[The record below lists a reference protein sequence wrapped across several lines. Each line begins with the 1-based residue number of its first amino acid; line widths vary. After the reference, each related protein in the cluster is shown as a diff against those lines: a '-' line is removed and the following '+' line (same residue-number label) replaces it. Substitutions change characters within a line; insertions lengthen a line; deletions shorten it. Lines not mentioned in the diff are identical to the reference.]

1 MLFAIDAGN
10 TNITIGLF
18 DGEKLVRQ
26 FRMITKTSRT
36 SDEYG
41 VFLRQWLQVNGDN
54 SEIKDAKIDSV
65 IISSVVPNIMH
76 SLTSG
81 IIKYFDVNP
90 LIVAPGIKSGIR
102 LAIPNPKELGA
113 DRLVDAVAAYEMYG
127 GPVIVVDFGTATTH
141 DLVLGDGTF
150 AAGVTSP
157 GIRLAANALWTG
169 TAKLPEVEIQK
180 VDTILGKDTVSSMQA
195 GIYYGYIGQTEYI
208 INRMKKEAGLS
219 DIKVVATGGLGKMIS
234 DATDAIDVY
243 DPELTL
249 HGLRIIYDKQ

>member
-1 MLFAIDAGN
+1 MLFAVDVGN
-10 TNITIGLF
+10 TNITVGLF
-18 DGEKLVRQ
+18 DGKNLLKQ

-41 VFLRQWLQVNGDN
+41 VFLREWLSING
-54 SEIKDAKIDSV
+54 IKDGKITDV

-76 SLTSG
+76 SLVSG
-81 IIKYFDVNP
+81 IIKYFDVQP
-90 LIVAPGIKSGIR
+90 LIVAPGIKTGIR

-113 DRLVDAVAAYEMYG
+113 DRLVDAVAAYEIYG

-141 DLVLGDGTF
+141 DLVLADGTF
-150 AAGVTSP
+150 SAGVTSP

-169 TAKLPEVEIQK
+169 TAKLPEVEIKK

-195 GIYYGYIGQTEYI
+195 GIYYGYIGQTEYVV
-208 INRMKKEAGLS
+208 RQMKEEAGLG
-219 DIKVVATGGLGKMIS
+219 DIKVVATGGLGKLIS
-234 DATDAIDVY
+234 EATDAIDVY

-249 HGLRIIYDKQ
+249 HGLRIIHDKQ

>member
-1 MLFAIDAGN
+1 MLFAVDVGN
-10 TNITIGLF
+10 TNITVGLF
-18 DGEKLVRQ
+18 DGKNLIKQ

-41 VFLRQWLQVNGDN
+41 VFFRQWLSINGIAD
-54 SEIKDAKIDSV
+54 KDITDV

-81 IIKYFDVNP
+81 IIKFFELKP
-90 LIVAPGIKSGIR
+90 LIVAPGIKTGIR

-113 DRLVDAVAAYEMYG
+113 DRLVDAVAAYEIYG

-141 DLVLGDGTF
+141 DLVLADGTF

-169 TAKLPEVEIQK
+169 TAKLPEVEICK

-195 GIYYGYIGQTEYI
+195 GIYYGYIGQTEYVVKK
-208 INRMKKEAGLS
+208 MKEEAGI
-219 DIKVVATGGLGKMIS
+219 DGIKVVATGGLGKLIS
-234 DATDAIDVY
+234 EATDAIDIY

-249 HGLRIIYDKQ
+249 HGLRIIHDKQ

>member
-1 MLFAIDAGN
+1 MLFAIDVGN
-10 TNITIGLF
+10 TNITVGLF
-18 DGEKLVRQ
+18 DGEKLLKQ
-26 FRMITKTSRT
+26 FRMITQTSRT

-41 VFLRQWLQVNGDN
+41 VFLRQWLDINA
-54 SEIKDAKIDSV
+54 SPETKIDAV

-76 SLTSG
+76 SLTSA

-141 DLVLGDGTF
+141 DLVLADGTF
-150 AAGVTSP
+150 SAGVTSP

-169 TAKLPEVEIQK
+169 TAKLPEVEIRK
-180 VDTILGKDTVSSMQA
+180 VETVLGKDTVSSMQA
-195 GIYYGYIGQTEYI
+195 GIYYGYSKDYEEGIRSFRHQGCCNWWSWKDDFRSNRRDRYLQSRAYSSWTENY
-208 INRMKKEAGLS
+208 
-219 DIKVVATGGLGKMIS
+219 
-234 DATDAIDVY
+234 
-243 DPELTL
+243 
-249 HGLRIIYDKQ
+249 LR

>member
-18 DGEKLVRQ
+18 DGDKLVRQ

-54 SEIKDAKIDSV
+54 SNIKDAKIDSV

-150 AAGVTSP
+150 TAGVTSP

-219 DIKVVATGGLGKMIS
+219 NIKVVATGGLGKMIS
-234 DATDAIDVY
+234 EATDAIDIY

>member
-18 DGEKLVRQ
+18 DGDKLVRQ

-54 SEIKDAKIDSV
+54 SDIKDAKIDSV

-127 GPVIVVDFGTATTH
+127 GPVIVVDFG
-141 DLVLGDGTF
+141 
-150 AAGVTSP
+150 
-157 GIRLAANALWTG
+157 
-169 TAKLPEVEIQK
+169 
-180 VDTILGKDTVSSMQA
+180 
-195 GIYYGYIGQTEYI
+195 
-208 INRMKKEAGLS
+208 
-219 DIKVVATGGLGKMIS
+219 IK
-234 DATDAIDVY
+234 
-243 DPELTL
+243 
-249 HGLRIIYDKQ
+249 